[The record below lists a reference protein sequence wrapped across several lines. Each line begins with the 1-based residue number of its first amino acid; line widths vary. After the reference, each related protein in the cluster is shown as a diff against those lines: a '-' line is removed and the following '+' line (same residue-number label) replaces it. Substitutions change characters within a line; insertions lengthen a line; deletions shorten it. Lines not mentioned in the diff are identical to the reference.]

1 MIHLY
6 RTRGYFSSV
15 LPRKVRN
22 SLGEALDAI
31 AQMADADIA
40 RLTQP
45 ASKRPLPPV
54 LVIQL

>member
-6 RTRGYFSSV
+6 RTRSYFSSI
-15 LPRKVRN
+15 LPLKVRD
-22 SLGEALDAI
+22 SLGEAFDAI

-45 ASKRPLPPV
+45 ASKRPFPPV
-54 LVIQL
+54 VVIQL